1 MKKLLILTL
10 MVAFT
15 GLVQAQDVVWSTF
28 MNNGNNSIKKIVAN
42 NATGA
47 TTGNFNGTIN
57 INASAAL
64 GINTWGWLY
73 YLQYG
78 SNATGNGNGSVTI
91 KSVKTDGTVGSTLTV
106 DVNGSSNSDPEFVRL
121 GIDQTG
127 TAYIIAKNASG
138 NTIRLSSF
146 TTNSTGGITGFTDKG
161 FLTTSDNTNDV
172 FENGDLAFD
181 GTGKLYVLANNGSG
195 VTKIYTLS
203 AANLAAATSSS
214 TTTMIYR
221 WTLKKSDGS
230 DFDNRVNG
238 FAFASFGS
246 VYVSSDDGLYFLD
259 QFSVNFAGSGT
270 VSCVKVKNES
280 NMTDLATA
288 YWPAQTTL
296 PVKFVSFKVTHLYG
310 NEFEVAFVVAEAQD
324 VDRFTVT
331 ISEDGRNFK
340 SAMLIFPD
348 SLNPNTSYKVKVTI
362 K

>member
-1 MKKLLILTL
+1 MKKFLILAI
-10 MVAFT
+10 MMAFT
-15 GLVQAQDVVWSTF
+15 SLVQAQDVVWSTF
-28 MNNGNNSIKKIVAN
+28 MDGSSNSIKKITAN

-64 GINTWGWLY
+64 GVNTWGWLY

-78 SNATGNGNGSVTI
+78 SNATGNGNGSVTV
-91 KSVKTDGTVGSTLTV
+91 KSVKTDGTTGSTATF

-121 GIDQTG
+121 GINQSG
-127 TAYIIAKNASG
+127 QAYIIAKNADNS
-138 NTIRLSSF
+138 TIRLSTF
-146 TTNSTGGITGFTDKG
+146 TTNSTGAITGFTDKG
-161 FLTTSDNTNDV
+161 FLSTSDNSNSL

-181 GTGKLYVLANNGSG
+181 GTGKLYVLANNNSA
-195 VTKIYTLS
+195 TKIYTLS
-203 AANLAAATSSS
+203 GAQLTSATSSS
-214 TTTMIYR
+214 TTTLAYR

-259 QFSVNFAGSGT
+259 QFSVNFSGSGT
-270 VSCVKVKNES
+270 VKCVKVKNEN

-296 PVKFVSFKVTHLYG
+296 PVKFVSFNVTHLYG
-310 NEFEVAFVVAEAQD
+310 NEFEVAFTVGEAQD

-331 ISEDGRNFK
+331 VSEDGRNFK
-340 SAMLIFPD
+340 SALIIFPD